1 MPITN
6 QSGRRLCRC
15 VFAGLALAPCM
26 VLRVHAADPTDSELE
41 SRTERPEI
49 RPTRVETPPVIDG
62 DLSDAV
68 WQQAASV
75 DNFRQTQPVL
85 NAEPSERTKAWFAY
99 DADNI
104 YVAIRAYDSDPSA
117 VIATEMRRDGDLEAN
132 DQVVVYFDTFA
143 DRRNA
148 FVFGTNAAGALVDGK
163 IENNETFNGQWNG
176 IWDSK
181 SRFDAEGWTVEMVIP
196 VKTLSFDPDNDQW
209 GLEIVRRVRRRSE
222 RMRWANISQNRN
234 DVYVASYGNMN
245 GITGLRQGMGLEF
258 VPSFALQTMENRPIG
273 DSDQIGVPGGDITY
287 RITPSLTATATINTD
302 FSDAPVDQVQNNL
315 GRFSL
320 FFPETRDFFLSDAD
334 IFQFGGLN
342 QENGIPFF
350 SRKMG
355 ILNNGSTV
363 SLDFGTKLT
372 GRVGDLNVGLLNTQ
386 MEGQHALD
394 SQSLSVVRVST
405 GILSESRVGM
415 LVTDGDA
422 NSNNGSRLYGADAQY
437 RNSNVLGGN
446 VIIGDA
452 WVQKSENPGINDDD
466 MAWGLRANYPN
477 DKVQLSAFVREL
489 QPNFNPKLGFA
500 NRTGIRHYES
510 EGRLRKRNDGKAR
523 FRLLDW
529 GFRVSRI
536 EDMDGKVQ
544 TEEKIMKIFEIQNQV
559 NDRIETNYINV
570 REVLDAPF
578 QISKGIFL
586 PPGDYKF
593 TRNRLRFQTNPGRLL
608 SGEVMFRWGDFWSGT
623 VKEYAGTIE
632 LRPSPKF
639 FARWNYQVVDALL
652 PQGNFDFSVNRVNF
666 DFILTPRLMWQNFVQ
681 HNSVTK
687 TLGWNS
693 RLRWEMQP
701 GNILFLVMNQ
711 GWEVEDGSYMP
722 LVTNFT
728 AKVKWTFRF

>member
-1 MPITN
+1 MIAKSRP
-6 QSGRRLCRC
+6 QLRMFSLLG
-15 VFAGLALAPCM
+15 FAMAP
-26 VLRVHAADPTDSELE
+26 LLLNAAELE
-41 SRTERPEI
+41 ESIEANQVRPEI
-49 RPTRVETPPVIDG
+49 RPPSISTPPVIDG

-68 WQQAASV
+68 WQQAASI

-85 NAEPSERTKAWFAY
+85 NADPSERTVAWFAY

-117 VIATEMRRDGDLEAN
+117 VVSNELRRDGELDGN
-132 DQVVVYFDTFA
+132 DQVQVYFDTFA

-148 FVFGTNAAGALVDGK
+148 FFFATNASGALVDGK
-163 IENNETFNGQWNG
+163 IENNETFNSQWNG

-181 SRFDAEGWTVEMVIP
+181 SRLDAEGWTVEMVIP
-196 VKTLSFDPDNDQW
+196 VKTLSFDPDKDQW
-209 GLEIVRRVRRRSE
+209 GLEVVRRIRRKNE
-222 RMRWANISQNRN
+222 RVRWANISQNRN
-234 DVYVASYGNMN
+234 DVYVAAYGNMN

-258 VPSFALQTMENRPIG
+258 VPTFALQTTTNRPIG
-273 DSDQIGVPGGDITY
+273 DSDQIGVVGGDITY
-287 RITPSLTATATINTD
+287 RITPSLTAQATINTD

-320 FFPETRDFFLSDAD
+320 FFPETRDFFLNDAD
-334 IFQFGGLN
+334 VFQFGGLS

-363 SLDFGTKLT
+363 PLEFGSRLT
-372 GRVGDLNVGLLNTQ
+372 GRVGGLNVGLLNTQ
-386 MEGQHALD
+386 MEGQHELD

-405 GILSESRVGM
+405 SVLDESRVGM
-415 LVTDGDA
+415 IYTDGDP
-422 NSNNGSRLYGADAQY
+422 NSNNDSSLYGADFQY
-437 RNSNVLGGN
+437 RNSNMPGGN

-452 WVQKSENPGINDDD
+452 WVQKSDNPGISDDD
-466 MAWGLRANYPN
+466 MAWGMRVNYPN
-477 DKVQLSAFVREL
+477 DRVQLSGLVREL
-489 QPNFNPKLGFA
+489 QPNFDPKLGFA

-510 EGRLRKRNDGKAR
+510 EGRLRKRNDGTAR

-529 GFRVSRI
+529 GYRLTRI
-536 EDMDGKVQ
+536 EDMDGQVQ

-570 REVLDAPF
+570 REVLNAPF
-578 QISKGIFL
+578 QISRGIFL
-586 PPGDYKF
+586 PVGDYKF
-593 TRNRLRFQTNPGRLL
+593 TRHRIRFQSNPGRLL
-608 SGEVMFRWGDFWSGT
+608 SGEYMFRWGDFWSGT
-623 VKEYAGTIE
+623 VKEHAGYLE

-639 FARWNYQVVDALL
+639 FLRWNYQVLDAQL
-652 PQGNFDFSVNRVNF
+652 PQGDFDFTVNRLNL
-666 DFILTPRLMWQNFVQ
+666 DFNLTPRLMWQNFVQ

-693 RLRWEMQP
+693 RLRWEVQP
-701 GNILFLVMNQ
+701 GSILFLVLNQ
-711 GWEVEDGSYMP
+711 GWEIEEGSYMP

-728 AKVKWTFRF
+728 AKVRWTFRF